1 MPNISVSD
9 EVLVNVIDSMTT
21 ATESYME
28 NYKKL
33 TNLMNEITNGDI
45 TGDPATQ
52 ILNKY
57 NEKEETFK
65 NLYNSLETASG
76 YMTDQ
81 KNKFGSMMS
90 SLESSLR

>member
-1 MPNISVSD
+1 MGQISVSD
-9 EVLVNVIDSMTT
+9 EVLANVINSMTS
-21 ATESYME
+21 AVENYME

-57 NEKEETFK
+57 NAKEETFK
-65 NLYNSLETASG
+65 QLYNTLEEANS
-76 YMTDQ
+76 YMKEQ
-81 KNKFGSMMS
+81 KNKFGTMMS
-90 SLESSLR
+90 SLESSFR

>member
-1 MPNISVSD
+1 MSNISVSD
-9 EVLVNVIDSMTT
+9 EVLVNVIDSMTS
-21 ATESYME
+21 ATENYME

-52 ILNKY
+52 ILEKY
-57 NEKEETFK
+57 NQKEETFK
-65 NLYNSLETASG
+65 NLYNSLETANE
-76 YMTDQ
+76 YMAEQ

-90 SLESSLR
+90 SLESSFR